1 MKLFIYKTL
10 IVFFLIFLLFELTIG
25 TVIKSYEKKVDNF
38 LSRENSVQIKMKIRK
53 EMKNAIQKENYLQPE
68 DAKLINQFLKK
79 LQSEIFIK

>member
-38 LSRENSVQIKMKIRK
+38 LSRENLVQIKMKIRK
-53 EMKNAIQKENYLQPE
+53 EMENAVQKENYLQPE

>member
-25 TVIKSYEKKVDNF
+25 TVIKRYEKKVDNF

-68 DAKLINQFLKK
+68 DDKLINQFLKK

>member
-1 MKLFIYKTL
+1 MSTK
-10 IVFFLIFLLFELTIG
+10 
-25 TVIKSYEKKVDNF
+25 IKG
-38 LSRENSVQIKMKIRK
+38 KIRK